1 MYGLIHPFSKYLV
14 SSYDVLGTMLG
25 VKDKTRFSSIL
36 LALRI
41 LKRRQTVPIDNWI
54 TTMYAHSCTVG
65 GGGYGVDSGGDG
77 DDDYGDNGGDDGG

>member
-1 MYGLIHPFSKYLV
+1 M

-65 GGGYGVDSGGDG
+65 GGGSGVDSGGDG